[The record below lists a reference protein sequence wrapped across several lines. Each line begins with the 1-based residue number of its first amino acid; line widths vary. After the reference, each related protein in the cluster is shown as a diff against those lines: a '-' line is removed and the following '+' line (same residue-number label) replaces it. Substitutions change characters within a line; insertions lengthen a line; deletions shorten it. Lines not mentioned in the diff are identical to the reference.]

1 MEKLFGVPINNMLAG
16 LLIVLAIGA
25 VVIIIASLRNPVLF
39 KMGVRNIT
47 RRPAQTTLI
56 VLGLMLTTLLF
67 SSALSTGDTM
77 NYSIRKSALDQL
89 GPIDEVVQAKAVSG
103 QEDHM
108 MNQTGKAQTNG
119 EYFGPDTITRIKSA
133 VEPAGLV
140 DGVAPIVSENF
151 PAVSPDSKQTL
162 PQIRVLGVEQD
173 YARQTEP
180 LKTASGQELQVGS
193 LAPGTAFLNTR
204 AAQKL
209 DVGPGDKVQ
218 LFSSTGPQQF
228 TVADIYDSGGK
239 SGEVGESMV
248 VPAASA
254 QQLTET
260 PGMFNMVLISNQGGL
275 FEGIDKTGAVTSA
288 LDPVVAGT
296 NLEVQ
301 PVKQKALDMA
311 EQASSS
317 FTSIFL
323 LFGEFSMVAGI
334 LLIFL
339 IFVMLAAE
347 RKTELGVMRAMGSK
361 RRDVLKVFAFEGV
374 VYSALAAAVG
384 AILGIVVGWAM
395 VQILASAFGSFE
407 EFSFS
412 FSFNIK
418 SLIISY
424 SMGMIATYV
433 IVVISAWR
441 AGRINIVRAIR
452 DIPEPQKSGR
462 RKRWL
467 AASIGMIAFGVLI
480 TIAGLKSN
488 QAGPFMLGVSLGI
501 VGVPF
506 LLRYFRL
513 PDRIAF
519 SVAGMGL
526 LFWWLMPEKWIHKIF
541 WFIPEGMNAGMEMFI
556 LSGIAVVAGA
566 IWTVMYNSDIL
577 LAAIVAVFGRIKSLP
592 PILKISVNYPMR
604 TRFRTGMAL
613 AMFSLIIFTMTFMAA
628 MMLSISS
635 LYDDIPRVSGGFDIQ
650 GMTGY
655 ANPVRDASG
664 TIAAQ
669 GDGVSP
675 NDFTAVGSLASAG
688 AEIRQQGAPNQD
700 WSQFVLQGADAGYLD
715 NINYG
720 FKIKDAAYKTDAEV
734 WQAVKNQPGLA
745 VVHTSLLP
753 SKSNFQQ
760 GGPEVR
766 FLMSGVYQEDSQL
779 PDNLFIE
786 VKDPASGKV
795 SQLKVIGVIEPLAFY
810 AQMGIFTSQDTIA
823 GMSSRPVPPTS
834 FWFKTAPGVN
844 VGEASRGLQRTFY
857 TNGMTT
863 NVIEETIRS
872 SMRAMTMINNLLTGF
887 MGLGLV
893 VGIAALGVIAARAVV
908 ERRQQIGMLRA
919 IGFRRSM
926 VQRAFLL
933 ESSFV
938 AILGIAIGTAL
949 GLSLCYSVM
958 DFMSGQIEGLTFK
971 VPWTNV
977 IFIAVLAYAAS
988 LLTTYLP
995 ARQASRVYPAEALRY
1010 E

>member
-1 MEKLFGVPINNMLAG
+1 MDKLFGVPVNSMLAG
-16 LLIVLAIGA
+16 LLIVMAIGA

-47 RRPAQTTLI
+47 RRPAQTTI
-56 VLGLMLTTLLF
+56 NKIKN
-67 SSALSTGDTM
+67 AL
-77 NYSIRKSALDQL
+77 A
-89 GPIDEVVQAKAVSG
+89 
-103 QEDHM
+103 
-108 MNQTGKAQTNG
+108 
-119 EYFGPDTITRIKSA
+119 
-133 VEPAGLV
+133 PAGLV
-140 DGVAPIVSENF
+140 DGVAAIVSENF

-173 YARQTEP
+173 YTQQAEP
-180 LKTASGQELQVGS
+180 LKTASGQELQIGS
-193 LAPGTAFLNTR
+193 LAANEAFLNTR
-204 AAQKL
+204 AADRL
-209 DVGPGDKVQ
+209 DVHEGGKVQ
-218 LFSSTGPQQF
+218 LFSSAGPRQF
-228 TVADIYDSGGK
+228 TVAGIYDSGGK
-239 SGEVGESMV
+239 SGELAESMV
-248 VPAASA
+248 MQAASA
-254 QQLTET
+254 QQLTGT
-260 PGMFNMVLISNQGGL
+260 PGMFNMVMISNQGGL
-275 FEGIDKTGAVTSA
+275 FDGIDKTDAVTSA
-288 LDPVVAGT
+288 LAPVLSGT

-301 PVKQKALDMA
+301 PVKQKALDTA
-311 EQASSS
+311 EQAASS

-339 IFVMLAAE
+339 IFLIFVMLAAE
-347 RKTELGVMRAMGSK
+347 RKMELGVMRAMGSK
-361 RRDVLKVFAFEGV
+361 RRDILKVFAFEGV

-384 AILGIVVGWAM
+384 AILGIIVGWAM
-395 VQILASAFGSFE
+395 VQILASAFGSFQ

-424 SMGMIATYV
+424 SIGMIATYV

-452 DIPEPQKSGR
+452 DIPEPQKGGR

-467 AASIGMIAFGVLI
+467 ASSIALIVLGVLI
-480 TIAGLKSN
+480 TMAGLKSN
-488 QAGPFMLGVSLGI
+488 QAGPFMLGVSFGI

-506 LLRYFRL
+506 MLRYFRL

-519 SVAGMGL
+519 TLAGLGL
-526 LFWWLMPEKWIHKIF
+526 LFWWLLPEKWIHKVL
-541 WFIPEGMNAGMEMFI
+541 WFLPEGMNAGIEMFI

-577 LAAIVAVFGRIKSLP
+577 LAA
-592 PILKISVNYPMR
+592 
-604 TRFRTGMAL
+604 
-613 AMFSLIIFTMTFMAA
+613 

-635 LYDDIPRVSGGFDIQ
+635 LYDDVPRVSGGFQIQ

-655 ANPVRDASG
+655 ANPVTDAPG
-664 TIAAQ
+664 TLASQ
-669 GDGVSP
+669 GDGVGP
-675 NDFTAVGSLASAG
+675 DDFTAIGSLASAG
-688 AEIRQQGAPNQD
+688 TEIRQEAAANQN
-700 WSQFVLQGADAGYLD
+700 WSQFVIQGADAGYLD
-715 NINYG
+715 NINYT
-720 FKIKDAAYKTDAEV
+720 FKMKDAAYKTDADV
-734 WQAVKNQPGLA
+734 WRAVKNQPGLA
-745 VVHTSLLP
+745 VVHSSLLS

-766 FLMSGVYQEDSQL
+766 FKMSGVYQEDSEL

-810 AQMGIFTSQDTIA
+810 AQMGIFTSQDTLA

-834 FWFKTAPGVN
+834 FWFRTASGVN
-844 VGEASRGLQRTFY
+844 VDEASKGLQRTFY

-863 NVIEETIRS
+863 NVIEKTIRS
-872 SMRAMTMINNLLTGF
+872 SMRAMTMIDNLLTGF

-938 AILGIAIGTAL
+938 AILGIAIGTTL